1 MLYYTRFKKY
11 FVLLILHLIFF
22 LSYAQSVDLTFKDG
36 SSRTLNLID
45 CKKISF
51 QGNELNLQLMNSN
64 DASNISVVDQLKFKD
79 SGILGVKNEGHE
91 FSEIGQILILPNPC
105 TSEFT
110 FHIPLCNLE
119 FAEIELN
126 DLKGQKVSCDIRQLD
141 GQFKCDV
148 SSLSIGVYI
157 LKFHSVGE
165 IITQKFL
172 KL

>member
-1 MLYYTRFKKY
+1 MLYYTRSKKY

-22 LSYAQSVDLTFKDG
+22 LSYAQSVDLTFKYG

-51 QGNELNLQLMNSN
+51 QGNELNLQFMNSN
-64 DASNISVVDQLKFKD
+64 DASNISVVDQLKFND
-79 SGILGVKNEGHE
+79 SGILGIKNEGHE
-91 FSEIGQILILPNPC
+91 FSGIGQILILPNPC

-110 FHIPLCNLE
+110 FNIPLCNLE
-119 FAEIELN
+119 FTEIELN
-126 DLKGQKVSCDIRQLD
+126 DLKGQKVNCEILQLD

>member
-1 MLYYTRFKKY
+1 
-11 FVLLILHLIFF
+11 
-22 LSYAQSVDLTFKDG
+22 
-36 SSRTLNLID
+36 
-45 CKKISF
+45 
-51 QGNELNLQLMNSN
+51 MNSN
-64 DASNISVVDQLKFKD
+64 DASNISVVDQLKFND
-79 SGILGVKNEGHE
+79 SGILGIKNEGHE
-91 FSEIGQILILPNPC
+91 FSGIGQILILPNPC

-110 FHIPLCNLE
+110 FNIPLCNLE
-119 FAEIELN
+119 FTEIELN
-126 DLKGQKVSCDIRQLD
+126 DLKGQKVNCEILQLD

>member
-51 QGNELNLQLMNSN
+51 KGNELNLQLMNSN

-126 DLKGQKVSCDIRQLD
+126 DLKGQKVNCEILKLD